1 MERMPRLVRSPRV
14 WIGALAAVFVVLT
27 ACGSGP
33 SVATVSPPSTVRVT
47 TTPPPVSGSGSCTK
61 PSATDDGMHG
71 IQVDGTTTDHE
82 PLTML
87 FAGVH
92 HTIPSGKAL
101 RTYVRVGG

>member
-1 MERMPRLVRSPRV
+1 MERMPRLVTSPRV

-33 SVATVSPPSTVRVT
+33 TVVTVSPPSTVRVT

-61 PSATDDGMHG
+61 LSAAHDDKHG

-82 PLTML
+82 PLSVL

-92 HTIPSGKAL
+92 HTIPAGKAMT
-101 RTYVRVGG
+101 TYVRVG